1 MRVSVTDLRA
11 DLAAWITRAR
21 EGEDVVVTD
30 RGAPVARLTAVEQVS
45 LLERLT
51 REGLLSPPAPGPG
64 LRAGDVTRVRAR
76 ADVSG
81 LVGEQRR

>member
-1 MRVSVTDLRA
+1 MDVSVTDLRA
-11 DLAAWITRAR
+11 DLAAWISRAR

-45 LLERLT
+45 LLDRLT
-51 REGLLSPPAPGPG
+51 REGLLSRPAPGSRP
-64 LRAGDVTRVRAR
+64 RATDVPRVRAHG
-76 ADVSG
+76 DVSG